1 MEFFRSPPW
10 NLCACHHFS
19 AVRSVSW
26 TVVMEAHHNSRA
38 AERFLYSFKTAAF
51 MSRAWLIN
59 LFYLHICLTD
69 FCSALNNRISCPARC
84 SLFSPLMCDESAKP
98 QNIAGHSWQLKR
110 IFLVCKLPDLELGQ
124 IVFRESHFFAK
135 SNLAC
140 FLISLV
146 CSMHVRWFSCDILTK
161 AEIK

>member
-1 MEFFRSPPW
+1 
-10 NLCACHHFS
+10 
-19 AVRSVSW
+19 
-26 TVVMEAHHNSRA
+26 MEAHRNSRA
-38 AERFLYSFKTAAF
+38 AERFLYSFKTADL

-59 LFYLHICLTD
+59 LGYLHICLTD
-69 FCSALNNRISCPARC
+69 FCSALNNHISCPARNKYPC
-84 SLFSPLMCDESAKP
+84 SLIFPLMCDESAKP

-140 FLISLV
+140 FLISLD
-146 CSMHVRWFSCDILTK
+146 CSVHVRRFSCDILTK